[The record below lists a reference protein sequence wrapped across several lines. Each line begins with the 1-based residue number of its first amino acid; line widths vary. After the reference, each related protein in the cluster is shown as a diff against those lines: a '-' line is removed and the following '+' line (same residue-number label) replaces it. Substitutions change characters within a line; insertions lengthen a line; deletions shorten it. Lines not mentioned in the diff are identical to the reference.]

1 VDRLRVVLVAA
12 ALLGCA
18 GFARADDMAPPA
30 LTIVARTPN
39 VEIRIRGVSL
49 KSVRADETQNEVAF
63 DFNGQVD
70 DAAFAQLQDELPDW
84 IDMAYAGYDNAVI
97 HSKRPVTFLAKAE
110 SDGFSL
116 RMVPR
121 AGTPDGSEG
130 VLRGSDDAGPPAPAF
145 QPGGEGRGWK
155 LAMNA
160 TARAAAERPFDTMLR
175 GGYDTLRTGDAG
187 VVIVSGDYRHT
198 KGTSL
203 YTSDGRFDTQ
213 IAENLRLLGD
223 VHNVV
228 VNTKSVRLANGT
240 TGPLNVVDTSGAA
253 GLRFD
258 VDERTSVSAE
268 GLYGRS
274 GYGGRVTIADAED
287 FGQIG
292 MRLAYHEP
300 YTDTAEAISLKG
312 AKDYSALYAAG
323 QIFEGLWA
331 TGEAQATRYG
341 VTGDQNV
348 ARTIGWHGGLR
359 YDIDGWP
366 LSLNYDGDG
375 EYVLN
380 AHKTTF
386 IPLSIRTRE
395 VHQFGGSF
403 SDDFGGDIWFDLYGG
418 YAIDRYSTQGGYGG
432 AALRYSPE
440 PGFDIA
446 LDGRYSAVAEREGES
461 GNAISAGLRLTY
473 AWGAVDAPIFRS
485 L

>member
-1 VDRLRVVLVAA
+1 VDRLRLVWVAA
-12 ALLGCA
+12 ALLCFGTQA
-18 GFARADDMAPPA
+18 VAQDAAPA
-30 LTIVARTPN
+30 LSIVARSPN

-49 KSVRADETQNEVAF
+49 KAVRADDAQNEVAF
-63 DFNGQVD
+63 DFNGPVD
-70 DAAFAQLQDELPDW
+70 DATFAQLQDELPDW

-97 HSKRPVTFLAKAE
+97 RARRPVTFLAKAE

-116 RMVPR
+116 RIVPR
-121 AGTPDGSEG
+121 ETSTDGAEG
-130 VLRGSDDAGPPAPAF
+130 VLRGTDDTGPSAPAF
-145 QPGGEGRGWK
+145 RPGGEGRGWK
-155 LAMNA
+155 LAVNA
-160 TARAAAERPFDTMLR
+160 ATRASAERRFDTMLR

-187 VVIVSGDYRHT
+187 VAIVAGEYRHT
-198 KGTSL
+198 KGTTL

-213 IAENLRLLGD
+213 MADNIRLLGD

-228 VNTKSVRLANGT
+228 VNTKSVRLLSGT
-240 TGPLNVVDTSGAA
+240 TGPLNVSDIWGAA
-253 GLRFD
+253 GLSFG
-258 VDERTSVSAE
+258 VDDGTKLSVE

-274 GYGGRVTIADAED
+274 GFGGRVAIADTGD

-312 AKDYSALYAAG
+312 AKDYSVLYAAG
-323 QIFEGLWA
+323 QILDGLWA

-341 VTGDQNV
+341 VKGDQNV
-348 ARTIGWHGGLR
+348 ARTAGWHAGLR

-375 EYVLN
+375 EYVIT
-380 AHKTTF
+380 AHKVPF

-403 SDDFGGDIWFDLYGG
+403 SDDVGGDFWFDLYGG

-432 AALRYSPE
+432 AALRYSPG

-461 GNAISAGLRLTY
+461 GSVISAGFRLTY